1 VVKGCD
7 EYSRP
12 IYVPDSALGNYPI
25 VVEVA
30 IKPGVV
36 EKIRSL
42 FGDPIMERVR
52 GAEQFVERLAR
63 EGMIAV

>member
-1 VVKGCD
+1 M
-7 EYSRP
+7 
-12 IYVPDSALGNYPI
+12 DSAWGNDPI
-25 VVEVA
+25 VAVVA

-42 FGDPIMERVR
+42 SGDPIMERVL

-63 EGMIAV
+63 GGLIAV

>member
-1 VVKGCD
+1 MRRRFALQRCHVM
-7 EYSRP
+7 
-12 IYVPDSALGNYPI
+12 DSAWGNDPI
-25 VVEVA
+25 VAVVA

-42 FGDPIMERVR
+42 SGDPIMERVL

-63 EGMIAV
+63 GGLIAV